1 MTGQIL
7 QRAARLLLLVCLIA
21 AIALPAVRPLAQERS
36 ITEIDPAVIQQG
48 DTVLLTIKGENLP
61 VGTVALEFFPQQIA
75 LLDILSA
82 SDAEVVAQVKVP
94 SLVTPGP
101 YNVLLYNHLGD
112 EVFAEGLLTITSDVI
127 TPVFRD
133 YDPKVIAEATEG
145 FALLLTGESIT
156 ADAAAH
162 LVMRWFQGDR
172 ELTRLNSMF
181 SSGGPGQMVC
191 AITGDLP
198 AGKLQGRIYLDE
210 KPIYLVEVTIKSPT
224 GMFVGH
230 APTLLALDT
239 VPYEVTILG
248 ADLTQNYVDPLEVEL
263 ASAETVARARE
274 ISLRDSSTLLAVF
287 NGPLPQGSYEL
298 KVSRLGEVVYS
309 GQVELAEQAAE
320 PPESAEPAEVV
331 PAETPPPVEP
341 PAEGASQPPAVPPA
355 EIRIDA
361 VAPQAIPADAK
372 AASLVINGTGLGAA
386 VAERLQL
393 RLAFGDSAC
402 ELLFIGASG
411 QNLTCLFAP
420 PEGGWPA
427 AGEGVLTITDPRG
440 ELAEYTA
447 ALAVTP
453 ATGAARPAADE
464 DKVTPSP
471 EDGAPVPP
479 AATQAAPVSWDIVE
493 ASADEQAGGGILN
506 VILRTAASEWDPQL
520 LSGSYTLLPDE
531 PMLQQVFSNISL
543 AGELTFRREDPQTA
557 IGSCSGHFVPGDL
570 LIELQYGPS
579 AVSASMLALSA
590 PQPTGVVEAPSASA
604 LTLDVVSGRLSP
616 ETVAWRVNFAPLT
629 IREPGLVSL
638 AFEPNPADPETA
650 AVLQADGSAVNIV
663 LDCTAW
669 QGLLSAG
676 QELDVRLTSQLQL
689 TLAGSTEIQLSVMA
703 GGETGAATGNIEFAQ
718 PTAEVL
724 DDAIVVFLLI
734 PNGLVTAEQLENVK
748 IDSSNLLLALNA
760 HEFAIAAEPA
770 ADRRADAWRLRLIRD
785 PGVLTD
791 VSFGL
796 LIDELLDSQD
806 VDLRLSWPEL
816 GQELAGRIK
825 FERTDIGNS
834 VDPAAEADADEGE
847 Q

>member
-1 MTGQIL
+1 MVG
-7 QRAARLLLLVCLIA
+7 LIA
-21 AIALPAVRPLAQERS
+21 AIALPAARPLAQERS

-82 SDAEVVAQVKVP
+82 SDTEVVAQVKVP

-112 EVFAEGLLTITSDVI
+112 EVFAEGLLTISSDVI

-172 ELTRLNSMF
+172 ERTRLNSMF
-181 SSGGPGQMVC
+181 SPGGPGQMVC
-191 AITGDLP
+191 AVTGDLP
-198 AGKLQGRIYLDE
+198 AGKLQGRIFLDD
-210 KPIYLVEVTIKSPT
+210 KPIYLVEVTIQSPT
-224 GMFVGH
+224 GMLVGH
-230 APTLLALDT
+230 APTQLALDT
-239 VPYEVTILG
+239 VPYAVTILG
-248 ADLTQNYVDPLEVEL
+248 ADLTQNYVDPLEIEL
-263 ASAETVARARE
+263 VSAETVAQARE
-274 ISLRDSSTLLAVF
+274 VSLRDSSTLQAVF
-287 NGPLPQGSYEL
+287 NGPLPQGNYEL
-298 KVSRLGEVVYS
+298 NVTRLGEVVYS
-309 GQVELAEQAAE
+309 GQIELTEQPTE
-320 PPESAEPAEVV
+320 PPESVESPEIAPV
-331 PAETPPPVEP
+331 ETPPAVEP
-341 PAEGASQPPAVPPA
+341 PVEGSNQPPAIPPA

-372 AASLVINGTGLGAA
+372 AASLVINGTGLGAG

-420 PEGGWPA
+420 PEGGWPV

-453 ATGAARPAADE
+453 ATGAVQPAVDE
-464 DKVTPSP
+464 GQVAPSP
-471 EDGAPVPP
+471 EAGLPVPA
-479 AATQAAPVSWDIVE
+479 AATQAAPVSWDVIE
-493 ASADEQAGGGILN
+493 ASAGEQAGGGKLE
-506 VILRTAASEWDPQL
+506 VIMRTAASDWDPQL

-570 LIELQYGPS
+570 LVELQYGPS

-590 PQPTGVVEAPSASA
+590 PQPTGIGGAPSAHA
-604 LTLDVVSGRLSP
+604 LSLDVISGRLSP
-616 ETVAWRVNFAPLT
+616 ATVDWRVDFAPLT

-638 AFEPNPADPETA
+638 VFEPTPADPETA
-650 AVLQADGSAVNIV
+650 AILQADGSAVNIS
-663 LDCTAW
+663 LDSTAW
-669 QGLLSAG
+669 HGLLSAG
-676 QELDVRLTSQLQL
+676 QQLNVRLTSQLQL
-689 TLAGSTEIQLSVMA
+689 ALAGNTEIQLPVMA
-703 GGETGAATGNIEFAQ
+703 GGETGAAAANIEFAKT
-718 PTAEVL
+718 TANVL
-724 DDAIVVFLLI
+724 DDEIEVLLLVPI
-734 PNGLVTAEQLENVK
+734 EQVTAEQLENVN

-760 HEFAIAAEPA
+760 NEFSIAAEPA
-770 ADRRADAWRLRLIRD
+770 PELGGDVWQLRLIRD
-785 PGVLTD
+785 PSVLTD
-791 VSFGL
+791 VSYGL

-806 VDLRLSWPEL
+806 VELRLSWPEL
-816 GQELAGRIK
+816 GQELAGRIR
-825 FERTDIGNS
+825 FDRTAVS
-834 VDPAAEADADEGE
+834 SSADPAAEADADEGE